1 MADQY
6 PSAAGT
12 SNLSGKRSKPPGL
25 REIAAYLQ
33 LSPAT
38 VSMVVNNVPL
48 AKSLSEETRARV
60 LEATKQFNY
69 RPNLVARA
77 LSKRESRTIGVIA
90 PESSDGYFTRVMRG
104 VEDALLEAGYLYFT
118 ASHLGRDELVREYPA
133 ALIQRGADGLI
144 FVNTRI
150 HEHPGVPSVS
160 ISDKCGIDG
169 ITSILVNQREG
180 MDAAMQHLYDL
191 GHRRI
196 LLMRGERWSLDAGDR
211 YHAMLTAARR
221 LGLPTPPELQMSLA
235 TNQLTPGVAF
245 RAFQRIL
252 TDKPVDKPPD
262 KLRFTAVLCFNDVA
276 AIGAIR
282 AMADAG
288 LSCPED
294 VSVLGVDD
302 IGQSAFLIP
311 RLTTAAQPLEEM
323 GAAAVE
329 QLLSKIKFPEAD
341 HPAHVIFPMPLQVRE
356 STGAPPRG
364 RKLRSPVSHS
374 AERQTAAAQCPGG

>member
-1 MADQY
+1 MADQN
-6 PSAAGT
+6 PSAVGT
-12 SNLSGKRSKPPGL
+12 GNLGGKRSKPPGL

-48 AKSLSEETRARV
+48 AKSLSEQTRARV

-160 ISDKCGIDG
+160 ISDKCDIDG

-196 LLMRGERWSLDAGDR
+196 LLMRGECWSLDADDR
-211 YHAMLTAARR
+211 YHAMLAAARR
-221 LGLPTPPELQMSLA
+221 LGLSTPPELQMSLA

-252 TDKPVDKPPD
+252 AEKPVDKP
-262 KLRFTAVLCFNDVA
+262 RFTAVLCFNDVA

-329 QLLSKIKFPEAD
+329 QLLSKIKSPEAD
-341 HPAHVIFPMPLQVRE
+341 HPPHVLFPMPLQVRE
-356 STGAPPRG
+356 STGAPPRA
-364 RKLRSPVSHS
+364 RKLRSAVSHS
-374 AERQTAAAQCPGG
+374 AERQTTAAQCAGD